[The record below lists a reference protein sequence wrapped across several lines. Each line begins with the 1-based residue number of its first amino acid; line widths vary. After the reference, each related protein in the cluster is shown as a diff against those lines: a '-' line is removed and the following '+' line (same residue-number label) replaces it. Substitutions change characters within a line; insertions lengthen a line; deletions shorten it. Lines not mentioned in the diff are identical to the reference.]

1 MKTSNKIAV
10 SDKIAVYVG
19 GLILFG
25 FIIQKCAQIEGNK
38 DMIDMN
44 KSFNIAIDES
54 SSAISIASIYS
65 YADYAGSQVQFVTQ
79 DGLVVLTSTK
89 NTHLLSQGNPEL
101 VKEYALALANG
112 DESIIYN
119 YNELQEVDN
128 SIWNKDFFDLN
139 YKYDYVLIK
148 SEEGIIIAEV
158 NQWRDYEDDK
168 IQITLTNGTTILKD
182 VDDIK
187 LVNSENAPSE
197 SVYNYALS
205 LVGDESKIQY
215 YSAPKIL
222 IK

>member
-1 MKTSNKIAV
+1 MNTSEKIT
-10 SDKIAVYVG
+10 ICVG
-19 GLILFG
+19 GLIVIAY
-25 FIIQKCAQIEGNK
+25 IIRGCAQIEGNK
-38 DMIDMN
+38 DMVDMN

-65 YADYAGSQVQFVTQ
+65 YADYAGSQIQFVTQ

-101 VKEYALALANG
+101 VQEYALALANG

-128 SIWNKDFFDLN
+128 SIWNKDYYNLN
-139 YKYDYVLIK
+139 YTFDYALIR

-158 NQWRDYEDDK
+158 DQWRDYEDDK
-168 IQITLTNGTTILKD
+168 IQITLTNGTIILKD

-187 LVNSENAPSE
+187 LVNSENAPSD

-215 YSAPKIL
+215 YSAPKLL

>member
-1 MKTSNKIAV
+1 M
-10 SDKIAVYVG
+10 
-19 GLILFG
+19 
-25 FIIQKCAQIEGNK
+25 
-38 DMIDMN
+38 
-44 KSFNIAIDES
+44 
-54 SSAISIASIYS
+54 
-65 YADYAGSQVQFVTQ
+65 
-79 DGLVVLTSTK
+79 LTSTK

-101 VKEYALALANG
+101 VQEYALALANG

-128 SIWNKDFFDLN
+128 SIWNKDYYNLN
-139 YKYDYVLIK
+139 YTFDYALIR

-158 NQWRDYEDDK
+158 DQWRDYEDDK
-168 IQITLTNGTTILKD
+168 IQITLTNGTIILKD

-187 LVNSENAPSE
+187 LVNSENAPSD

>member
-1 MKTSNKIAV
+1 MNTSEKIT
-10 SDKIAVYVG
+10 ICVG
-19 GLILFG
+19 GLIVIAY
-25 FIIQKCAQIEGNK
+25 IIRGCAQIEGNK
-38 DMIDMN
+38 DMVDMN

-65 YADYAGSQVQFVTQ
+65 YADYAGSQIQFVTQ

-101 VKEYALALANG
+101 VQEYALALANG

-128 SIWNKDFFDLN
+128 SIWNKDYYNLN
-139 YKYDYVLIK
+139 YTFDYALIR

-158 NQWRDYEDDK
+158 DQWRDYEDDK
-168 IQITLTNGTTILKD
+168 IQITLTNGTIILKD

-187 LVNSENAPSE
+187 LVNSENAPSD